1 MPDFA
6 FTARDLTGQKITGQ
20 ITATSDREVLS
31 VLEGRSLFPVEI
43 KAGKVAIAPGANLR
57 VKGQT
62 MATLYS
68 QLAALLRSG
77 VPLLRSLTVLR
88 EQTSNKNLKV
98 ILEDVAHR
106 VEDGNS
112 LGESMARFPRAFSE
126 MAVNMVRAGAEG
138 GFLED
143 ALERVATFTETAE
156 DLKGKTVSA
165 MAYPII
171 LGTVGTTVVTIL
183 IVFFV
188 PKFAIM
194 FERLRDRG
202 ELPAVTDWL
211 LWVSDMGRHYGIFIL
226 AGLAGLIT
234 WLYYQVQ
241 KPAGRLKADWL
252 KIKVPLAGPIFQSF
266 AVARFCRVL
275 GTLLH
280 NGVPILKALEISR
293 EAAGNKVLSQ
303 AIADASENIS
313 SGQSLAKPLASS
325 GHFPKIV
332 VEMISVAE
340 ESNTLDKVLVELADG
355 LEKRTTRQLDLMVRL
370 LEPLMLVVLAAVIL
384 VVVIALLVPVI
395 KMSQTLG

>member
-6 FTARDLTGQKITGQ
+6 FTARDLTGQKVTGL
-20 ITATSDREVLS
+20 ISAASDREVLS
-31 VLEGRSLFPVEI
+31 VLEGRALFPVEI
-43 KAGKVAIAPGANLR
+43 KAGKAAMAPGASLR

-62 MATLYS
+62 MAIVYS

-77 VPLLRSLTVLR
+77 VPLLRALTVLR
-88 EQTSNKNLKV
+88 EQTSNKKLKT
-98 ILEDVAHR
+98 ILEDVGRR
-106 VEDGNS
+106 VEDGTS
-112 LGESMARFPRAFSE
+112 LGDAMARYPRAFSE
-126 MAVNMVRAGAEG
+126 MAINMVRAGAEG

-156 DLKGKTVSA
+156 DLKGRTASA
-165 MAYPII
+165 MAYPMI
-171 LGTVGTTVVTIL
+171 LGLVGTIVVTVL

-194 FERLRDRG
+194 FERLRERG

-226 AGLAGLIT
+226 AGLGALGA
-234 WLYYQVQ
+234 WLYY
-241 KPAGRLKADWL
+241 
-252 KIKVPLAGPIFQSF
+252 KIKTPDGRRKYDWVKIKLPLAGPIFLAF

-293 EAAGNKVLSQ
+293 DAAGNKILSQ

-313 SGQSLAKPLASS
+313 SGQSLARPLATS
-325 GHFPKIV
+325 GHFPKMV

-370 LEPLMLVVLAAVIL
+370 LEPMMLVILAGVIL

>member
-6 FTARDLTGQKITGQ
+6 FTARDLAGQKVTGMVS
-20 ITATSDREVLS
+20 AASDREVLS
-31 VLEGRSLFPVEI
+31 VLDGRSLFPVEI
-43 KAGKVAIAPGANLR
+43 KAGKAANVPGASLR
-57 VKGQT
+57 VKGQV
-62 MATLYS
+62 MAILYS

-77 VPLLRSLTVLR
+77 VPLMRSLNVLR
-88 EQTSNKNLKV
+88 EQTSNKNLKT

-106 VEDGNS
+106 VEDGAS
-112 LGESMARFPRAFSE
+112 LGDAMARYPRAFNE

-143 ALERVATFTETAE
+143 ALDRVASFTETAE
-156 DLKGKTVSA
+156 DLKGRTASA

-171 LGTVGTTVVTIL
+171 LGSVGTLVVTIL
-183 IVFFV
+183 VVFFV
-188 PKFAIM
+188 PKFALM
-194 FERLRDRG
+194 FERLRQRG
-202 ELPAVTDWL
+202 ELPAVTDML
-211 LWVSDMGRHYGIFIL
+211 LWVSDTGRHYGIFIL
-226 AGLAGLIT
+226 AGLAALGA
-234 WLYYQVQ
+234 WLYIKVQ
-241 KPAGRLKADWL
+241 TPAGRLKADWL
-252 KIKVPLAGPIFQSF
+252 KIKLPFAGVIFQSF

-293 EAAGNKVLSQ
+293 EAAGNKILSQ

-313 SGQSLAKPLASS
+313 SGQSLAKPLAAS
-325 GHFPKIV
+325 GHFPKMV

-340 ESNTLDKVLVELADG
+340 ESNSLDKVLVDLADG
-355 LEKRTTRQLDLMVRL
+355 LERRTTRQLDLMVRL
-370 LEPLMLVVLAAVIL
+370 LEPIMLVILAAVIL